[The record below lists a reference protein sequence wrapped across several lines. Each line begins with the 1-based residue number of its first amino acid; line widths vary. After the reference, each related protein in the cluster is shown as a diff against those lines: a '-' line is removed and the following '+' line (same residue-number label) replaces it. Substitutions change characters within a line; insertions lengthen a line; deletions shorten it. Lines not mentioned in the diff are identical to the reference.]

1 MVQQA
6 SDVVWGEF
14 YAYSATIAAIPTTA
28 AGVGLAY
35 TTVEIRIDSDAD
47 FQFLKTSYYSTN
59 DNAECYIRFKDDTV
73 GRYLMKTATPL
84 RNIAGRGLSLDNSG
98 SYDFRPYIWPTG
110 YIIRRATTF
119 TVEIAN
125 SHAIISPTIYLT
137 FHGLK
142 MRPGLAPWKKPG
154 TTKLPYVYTLPK
166 SSNTSPDGV
175 YTIPANQTASISVS
189 TDKDSNFVCKKI
201 TGSAQGEVIITAQD
215 AGRDRQ
221 WMNTGVE
228 GRNFLGSGSF
238 PNVLA
243 APRWV
248 QRGSVVSF
256 TIQDLSGASNN
267 VSLNMIGEKIFG

>member
-1 MVQQA
+1 MADGLHHSPGDYIYRGDCEQPCNYFTDYIPDF
-6 SDVVWGEF
+6 SWSED
-14 YAYSATIAAIPTTA
+14 AA
-28 AGVGLAY
+28 
-35 TTVEIRIDSDAD
+35 RSC
-47 FQFLKTSYYSTN
+47 S
-59 DNAECYIRFKDDTV
+59 
-73 GRYLMKTATPL
+73 
-84 RNIAGRGLSLDNSG
+84 
-98 SYDFRPYIWPTG
+98 
-110 YIIRRATTF
+110 
-119 TVEIAN
+119 
-125 SHAIISPTIYLT
+125 
-137 FHGLK
+137 
-142 MRPGLAPWKKPG
+142 WKKPG

-201 TGSAQGEVIITAQD
+201 TGSAQGEVLITAQD